1 MNNLAL
7 YIITVVIW
15 GSTWIAINYQLGEV
29 AVEASIVYRF
39 ALAAAILF
47 IYCWIKKLPLTFS
60 KKQHLQF
67 IAFGVSLFGLNYYL
81 LYSAQQY
88 INSALTCIAFSTL
101 MLMNIINARFWYKT
115 PITKQVY
122 IGGAI
127 GLIGITTLFWPEIS
141 NVELGG
147 EVLFAVSLCLI
158 GTLSASNGNML
169 SIKNQK
175 MKLPVMQVNAWGML
189 YGSLFL
195 LIVAVVQGKEF
206 SFEWSVPYVSSL
218 LFLSIF
224 GSVIAFGCYL
234 TLLDRIGAHK
244 ASYAN
249 LMFPAVAVIIS
260 TFVEGF
266 VWSSYTVVG
275 MVCIVIG
282 NLVVLTKP
290 KKSKTTAAKP
300 QAVLIE
306 NS

>member
-1 MNNLAL
+1 MNNLLL

-15 GSTWIAINYQLGEV
+15 GTTWIAINYQLGEV
-29 AVEASIVYRF
+29 ALEASIVYRF
-39 ALAAAILF
+39 ALAAAVLF
-47 IYCWIKKLPLTFS
+47 IYCWLKKLPLAFN

-67 IAFGVSLFGLNYYL
+67 IVFGVSLFGLNYYF
-81 LYSAQQY
+81 LYTSQQY

-122 IGGAI
+122 AGGAI
-127 GLIGITTLFWPEIS
+127 GLIGITTLFWPEVS

-147 EVLFAVSLCLI
+147 EVLFALLLCLI
-158 GTLSASNGNML
+158 GTYSASNGNML
-169 SIKNQK
+169 SIRNQK
-175 MKLPVMQVNAWGML
+175 MMLPVMQVNAWGML
-189 YGSLFL
+189 YGSIFL
-195 LIVAVVQGKEF
+195 LIIALVQGKEF

-275 MVCIVIG
+275 MFCIVVG

-290 KKSKTTAAKP
+290 KKSIASVNP
-300 QAVLIE
+300 VLVE
-306 NS
+306 NN